1 MKWTDLEIRLK
12 NLIGISADTDIE
24 PEAILTKL
32 EDMVNAASTVIEEK
46 ESVQDLS
53 TRLEELSENVQ
64 SMIGVVTSHK
74 EAIEGISNQLEDN
87 SKKTAQDIESL
98 SKAVLKERKNNTLV
112 ESLTITKDKA
122 ITETEEEESKEITMD
137 TNIMLKAK
145 QTQSWPKL

>member
-46 ESVQDLS
+46 EAVQDLS
-53 TRLEELSENVQ
+53 TKLEELSESVQ
-64 SMIGVVTSHK
+64 NMIGVVASHK
-74 EAIEGISNQLEDN
+74 EAIEGITNQLEAN
-87 SKKTAQDIESL
+87 SKKTAEDIESL
-98 SKAVLKERKNNTLV
+98 TKALLKERKNNNLV

-122 ITETEEEESKEITMD
+122 ITETEEESKEITMD

>member
-1 MKWTDLEIRLK
+1 MKWTDLETRLK

-24 PEAILTKL
+24 PEEILTKL

-53 TRLEELSENVQ
+53 TRLEELSESVQ
-64 SMIGVVTSHK
+64 NMIGVVSSHK
-74 EAIEGISNQLEDN
+74 EAIEGISNQLEAN
-87 SKKTAQDIESL
+87 SKKTAEDIESL
-98 SKAVLKERKNNTLV
+98 SKALLKERKNNNLV

-122 ITETEEEESKEITMD
+122 ITETEENESKEITMD

>member
-53 TRLEELSENVQ
+53 TRLEELSESVQ

-74 EAIEGISNQLEDN
+74 EAIEGISSQLEDN